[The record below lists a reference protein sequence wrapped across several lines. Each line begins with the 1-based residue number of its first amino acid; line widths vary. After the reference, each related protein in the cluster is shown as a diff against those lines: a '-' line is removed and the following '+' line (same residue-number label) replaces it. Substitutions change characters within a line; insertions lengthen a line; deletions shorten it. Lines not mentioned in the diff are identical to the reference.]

1 MTWTRTRKAT
11 SRPLNGPAT
20 RVTASVA
27 LVVGLALGGCGGG
40 GTNGTL
46 PGGGLVC
53 NDTVTGQC
61 IPCPGVSLC
70 IDPVSCIPV
79 QCQALD
85 VVFGGSDALGGGEV
99 DGGDGNGEPSDAD
112 TASDSTA
119 DGAADSAANSAADS
133 TADSSAD
140 TAPADTTPPGCVDGT
155 KGCYDKVTPALCVDK
170 AWAPS
175 VACKAGWACAAGAC
189 TCAKEC
195 EAIGQ
200 KTCTGSAVAA
210 VKSCELDGDG
220 CLHWGVPVACNPDEL
235 CQGGLCVKKSACTPA
250 CPVGQLCDNGVCK
263 ADPNLCNPP
272 CSTGQLCQN
281 ATCVGTLSCGQIMAC
296 IDQFSQGPTD
306 QLTIDSCMAKGS
318 PTAVAQ
324 YKARKACIAVSCQTL
339 IDQGKAAEAMLCVY
353 SKCGAEQ
360 TTCTGVGSNDCGG
373 LGGCLSGC
381 GNSTVCLGTCHSQAS
396 VEAIQKW
403 YGLLLCGD
411 QFCAGQTGN
420 AFAQCT
426 SQKCQSAYQS
436 CFGSTGQ
443 GGLSCGGILQCA
455 GQCGGSKDC
464 AQNCKAQGSAAGIN
478 TLNALLACNTKY
490 CETIC
495 NNGSQQQCDSCL
507 SIYCSKESAACN

>member
-1 MTWTRTRKAT
+1 MIAHRPRLAAHRHRSRWALLLVLCAT
-11 SRPLNGPAT
+11 
-20 RVTASVA
+20 
-27 LVVGLALGGCGGG
+27 GCGNN
-40 GTNGTL
+40 TNGGAI

-53 NDTVTGQC
+53 NDPVTGQC
-61 IPCPGVSLC
+61 IACPGVSLC
-70 IDPVSCIPV
+70 IDPVSCVPV

-85 VVFGGSDALGGGEV
+85 VSFGGGDTGSGDADSGDAASCETSDDALV
-99 DGGDGNGEPSDAD
+99 DANNDDALVDAAD
-112 TASDSTA
+112 T
-119 DGAADSAANSAADS
+119 G
-133 TADSSAD
+133 
-140 TAPADTTPPGCVDGT
+140 PADTGPADTSPADTGPADTGPAGCVEGS
-155 KGCYDKVTPALCVDK
+155 KGCYDNATPALCVDK
-170 AWAPS
+170 AWSPS
-175 VACKAGWACAAGAC
+175 VACKAGWTCKAGAC
-189 TCAKEC
+189 GCAKEC

-200 KTCTGSAVAA
+200 KLCTGSAVAA

-235 CQGGLCVKKSACTPA
+235 CQSGLCVKKSTCTPT
-250 CPVGQLCDNGVCK
+250 CPIGQLCDNGVCK
-263 ADPNLCNPP
+263 ADPNICNPA
-272 CSTGQLCQN
+272 CTTGQLCQN

-339 IDQGKAAEAMLCVY
+339 IDQGKVAEAMLCVY

-360 TTCTGVGSNDCGG
+360 TTCTGVGTSDCGG

-381 GNSTVCLGTCHSQAS
+381 GSSSVCVGTCHSQAS
-396 VEAIQKW
+396 VDAIQKW

-426 SQKCQSAYQS
+426 AQKCQSAYQS

-455 GQCGGSKDC
+455 GQCGSSKDC

-490 CETIC
+490 CDAIC
-495 NNGSQQQCDSCL
+495 NSGSQQQCDSCL